1 MLLSVDVSDDCST
14 PFFNRRQ
21 HGCICPRHT
30 SLSLLLSESPA
41 AAAEFLCFY
50 ALAECVRESKACA
63 RILLLGKRPK
73 IFFPSRD
80 FISQSKKNLS
90 IFHLCLRLFSQVHAN
105 YQRENIRFLLL
116 LFPLS
121 VSSNRVCFPFSFLWV
136 GGNKCCMHPYSSDL
150 AASSPSLFKMPRRDL
165 SPYFTFFSF
174 PRADGDIS
182 LPPFRCPLMSR
193 GGKTQKDFP
202 PCPFQ
207 LSTKRDRPGR
217 QKSVGCFSNPKALF
231 YFTSTNSLLW
241 VVRIIIGARVGV
253 CQAGC

>member
-1 MLLSVDVSDDCST
+1 MYLMTAAPLFLVA
-14 PFFNRRQ
+14 
-21 HGCICPRHT
+21 GCICPRH
-30 SLSLLLSESPA
+30 SLSLLFSESPA

-50 ALAECVRESKACA
+50 ALAECAGKQSVCA
-63 RILLLGKRPK
+63 HFASGQTAKDFSILP
-73 IFFPSRD
+73 PSRD
-80 FISQSKKNLS
+80 FISQSKKLESFPPLPPPFLS
-90 IFHLCLRLFSQVHAN
+90 GSRQLSKGKYKVSPPPI
-105 YQRENIRFLLL
+105 
-116 LFPLS
+116 FPLS

-165 SPYFTFFSF
+165 SPYFTFFFLSTGRRRHI
-174 PRADGDIS
+174 PLS
-182 LPPFRCPLMSR
+182 RCPLMNR

-207 LSTKRDRPGR
+207 LSTKRDRPAR
-217 QKSVGCFSNPKALF
+217 QKSVGCFSNPKAVF

-241 VVRIIIGARVGV
+241 VVRIIIGARVRV